1 MTKDWSGNG
10 KSTFITIGAS
20 NHTDKEREEHDFY
33 ATSPVAIDRLVRSFE
48 LPKKI
53 WECAC
58 GTGCLSERLVEFGHD
73 VVSTD
78 LIDRGYGDVQDFFK
92 ADTMPDGCEC
102 ILTNPPYKYALEF
115 VQHSLDL
122 LPDGGLCVMFLKTT
136 FLEGHD
142 GWNKGIEWNERELSY
157 HRPAIARLYEKF
169 KENPKKLDVEYWRGF
184 YKMFKENME
193 RKKDGDKGQ
202 TPTTSNSGG
211 I

>member
-1 MTKDWSGNG
+1 MTKDWNGNS

-20 NHTDKEREEHDFY
+20 NHTDKEREVHDFY
-33 ATSPVAIDRLVRSFE
+33 CTDPVAIDRLVRSFE

-58 GTGCLSERLVEFGHD
+58 GTGCLSERLSELGHD

-92 ADTMPDGCEC
+92 ADAMPDGCEC

-115 VQHSLDL
+115 VQHSLGL

-136 FLEGHD
+136 FLEGQ
-142 GWNKGIEWNERELSY
+142 KRYE
-157 HRPAIARLYEKF
+157 RLYKTMPPKYVLQFSKRVLCAKNGKFATMRNGGVVQSATHGLFGRKVTTEKQ
-169 KENPKKLDVEYWRGF
+169 P
-184 YKMFKENME
+184 
-193 RKKDGDKGQ
+193 
-202 TPTTSNSGG
+202 
-211 I
+211 